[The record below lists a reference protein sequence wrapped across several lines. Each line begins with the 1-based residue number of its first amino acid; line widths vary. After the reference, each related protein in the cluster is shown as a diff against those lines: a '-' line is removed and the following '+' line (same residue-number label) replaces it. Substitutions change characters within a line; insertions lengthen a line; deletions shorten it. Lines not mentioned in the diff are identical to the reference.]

1 MAVDASITNGTIT
14 NSAYKTAEQQKAE
27 ANTVNNDLDK
37 QAFLKLLVAQMKY
50 QDPMEPT
57 DNTEY
62 VSQLAQF
69 SSLEA
74 MNNVS
79 QSVDLQRA
87 TGLIGKVVTASKT
100 DSVTGVATEKTG
112 TVDFVTQSGS
122 KTYVTIDGDQYEL
135 DEISKIWDDTYA
147 DAYNLANSWSKLM
160 GEIPNAAYITASN
173 KDTYR
178 TQVSSLY
185 ASYMSMDDYSRSFL
199 SEDDRM
205 KLNELVAQYRTLG
218 DDFTDTSEE
227 DS

>member
-14 NSAYKTAEQQKAE
+14 NTAYKTAEQQKAE

-50 QDPMEPT
+50 QDPMQPT

-122 KTYVTIDGDQYEL
+122 KTQVTIDGDQYEL

-173 KDTYR
+173 KDAYR

>member
-14 NSAYKTAEQQKAE
+14 STAYKTAEQQKAE

-50 QDPMEPT
+50 QDPMQPT

-122 KTYVTIDGDQYEL
+122 KTQVTIDGDQYEL

>member
-14 NSAYKTAEQQKAE
+14 NTAYKTAEQQKAE

-50 QDPMEPT
+50 QDPMQPT

-122 KTYVTIDGDQYEL
+122 KTQVTIDGDQYEL

>member
-14 NSAYKTAEQQKAE
+14 NTAYKTAEQQKAE

-50 QDPMEPT
+50 QDPMQPT